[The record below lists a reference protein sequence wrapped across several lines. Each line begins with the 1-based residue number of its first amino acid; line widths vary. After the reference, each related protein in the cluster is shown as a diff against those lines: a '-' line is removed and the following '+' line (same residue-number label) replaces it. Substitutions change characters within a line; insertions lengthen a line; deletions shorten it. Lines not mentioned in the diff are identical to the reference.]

1 MLAALEMG
9 GAQMLAS
16 VVPAAQRAADWRE
29 GVRIAYEAMCSYLVA
44 EPAFARLAAVEV
56 YAVGPEG
63 LARRDRVI
71 DSMSAML
78 APAYAENP
86 SVPTIASEAIG
97 GAVYALLRDRIRNGG
112 PQRLPEDIPLAIYI
126 TLAPFVGPEE
136 ACAVANR
143 RP

>member
-1 MLAALEMG
+1 M
-9 GAQMLAS
+9 S
-16 VVPAAQRAADWRE
+16 
-29 GVRIAYEAMCSYLVA
+29 SYLVA

-78 APAYAENP
+78 APAFTENP
-86 SVPTIASEAIG
+86 SVPRIAGEAIG
-97 GAVYALLRDRIRNGG
+97 GAVYALLRNRIRNGG
-112 PQRLPEDIPLAIYI
+112 PRRLPEDIPLAIYI
-126 TLAPFVGPEE
+126 TLAPFVGAEE
-136 ACAVANR
+136 ACALANR

>member
-1 MLAALEMG
+1 M
-9 GAQMLAS
+9 
-16 VVPAAQRAADWRE
+16 
-29 GVRIAYEAMCSYLVA
+29 
-44 EPAFARLAAVEV
+44 
-56 YAVGPEG
+56 
-63 LARRDRVI
+63 ARRDRVI
-71 DSMSAML
+71 DSMSSML

-86 SVPTIASEAIG
+86 TVPKIASEAIG
-97 GAVYALLRDRIRNGG
+97 GAVYALLRNRIRNGG